1 MKKMRKTSDFLKII
15 NFIQFFIDFRRFY
28 TNSSNPDPI
37 ESGSEGTVTYVDDAG
52 NIHIV
57 WDNHRTLALIHGVDK
72 YQII

>member
-1 MKKMRKTSDFLKII
+1 MGYT
-15 NFIQFFIDFRRFY
+15 DFRKLSVELHGKRIRCIEMK
-28 TNSSNPDPI
+28 NDPDPI
-37 ESGSEGTVTYVDDAG
+37 ESGTEGTVSYVDDAG